1 VSLPNR
7 NPAPRRLENGRY
19 IILCLVTQMLTG
31 TILDKIVQH
40 KRQQLR
46 YEMRDMPLSA
56 LKEQIADLPPPC
68 DFTASLQ
75 GPVVAVIA
83 EIKPASPSAGE
94 LAGPLFDP
102 RIMAQEYCGGGAAA
116 ISVLTE
122 RNYFHGE
129 PHFIHRAKARIP
141 LPILRKD
148 FIFDP
153 YQIYQSA
160 ALEADALLLIASILE
175 PPLLRDLYDLTVE
188 QGMTALVEVHNEA
201 EMEQAGEIGAALI
214 GINNRDLSTLKVD
227 LAVTERL
234 APQAPEDA
242 LLVSESGIGSRQD
255 VQRLAAAGIDAVL
268 VGTTLM
274 KSEEPNITVRALTGV
289 SKQSHC
295 HSA

>member
-1 VSLPNR
+1 
-7 NPAPRRLENGRY
+7 
-19 IILCLVTQMLTG
+19 MLTG
-31 TILDKIVQH
+31 TILDEIVQH

-46 YEMRDMPLSA
+46 YEMRDTPLSV

-68 DFTASLQ
+68 DFAASLQ

-94 LAGPLFDP
+94 LVGPLFDP
-102 RIMAQEYCGGGAAA
+102 RILAQEYCGGGAAA

-129 PHFIHRAKARIP
+129 PHFIRRAKTRIP

-160 ALEADALLLIASILE
+160 ALEADALLLIVSILE
-175 PPLLRDLYDLTVE
+175 PPLLRDLHQLTTE
-188 QGMTALVEVHNEA
+188 QGMAALVEVHNEA
-201 EMEQAGEIGAALI
+201 DIEQAGEIGAPLI
-214 GINNRDLSTLKVD
+214 GINNRDLSTLEVD

-234 APQAPEDA
+234 APQAPKGA
-242 LLVSESGIGSRQD
+242 LLVSESGIGSRED
-255 VQRLAAAGIDAVL
+255 VQRVAAAGIDAVL

-274 KSEEPNITVRALTGV
+274 KSDEPSVAIRGLTGV
-289 SKQSHC
+289 PKVKL
-295 HSA
+295 